1 MFRQTNERG
10 LSMSGVTQKQLVIG
24 LVVIAALLAAIIGI
38 IIYQGSTVPD
48 VNSNYMATTADP
60 AAATQANPTQPAGA
74 EFDPA
79 TAPVVPAD
87 ETPEEY
93 VTRYYQSCA
102 DGDYEAA
109 YVMLPTATQVYYG
122 DSAGFQSTLEGY
134 GISGF
139 SVNPQ
144 VEAGDVITVVG
155 IQEAQG
161 MQFPY
166 TWTFVKGEDG
176 QWLVKSREMGSQ

>member
-1 MFRQTNERG
+1 
-10 LSMSGVTQKQLVIG
+10 MSGLTQKQLVIG

-38 IIYQGSTVPD
+38 IIYQGDGPMPAVDTAAQPA
-48 VNSNYMATTADP
+48 ATDP
-60 AAATQANPTQPAGA
+60 AAGGGGGTAVQPAGGG

-79 TAPVVPAD
+79 TAPAVPAE
-87 ETPEEY
+87 ETPEQY
-93 VTRYYQSCA
+93 VTRYYQSAA
-102 DGDYEAA
+102 DGKYDEA
-109 YVMLPTATQVYYG
+109 YVMLPTATQAYYG

-144 VEAGDVITVVG
+144 VEAEGQITVVG
-155 IQEAQG
+155 VQDAQG

-166 TWTFVKGEDG
+166 TWVFVQGDDG
-176 QWLVKSREMGSQ
+176 SWLVKSRDMGAQ

>member
-1 MFRQTNERG
+1 
-10 LSMSGVTQKQLVIG
+10 MSGLTQKQLVIG

-38 IIYQGSTVPD
+38 VIYQGGNSVPD
-48 VNSNYMATTADP
+48 VNTAAVPTGTDP
-60 AAATQANPTQPAGA
+60 AASPQGNPVSPTGTE

-93 VTRYYQSCA
+93 VNRYYQAAA
-102 DGDYEAA
+102 DKDYEAA
-109 YVMLPTATQVYYG
+109 YIMLPTATQVYYG

-134 GISGF
+134 GLSGF

-144 VEAGDVITVVG
+144 AEAEGRITVVG
-155 IQEAQG
+155 VQEAQG

-166 TWTFVKGEDG
+166 TWTFVTGDDG
-176 QWLVKSREMGSQ
+176 SWLVMSREMGGQ